1 MNKRM
6 MDISFE
12 NKRKAQKGK
21 ILLSDPF
28 SNDDYFGRSVVYLCD
43 HNSEGSFGFVLN
55 NYIDLDLHEIAKNFP
70 NIKTKVSIGGP
81 VETQSIFFLHTLGE
95 KIEGSQLVGDG
106 IYVGGDYSQLLDLI
120 DQKKITNKQIRFF
133 LGYSGWTKGQ
143 LQEEIENHAW
153 IVVPVIN
160 KNEVMDFNIDKL
172 YEHYMRREGK
182 KYDLLSQFPSDFMAN

>member
-1 MNKRM
+1 

>member
-1 MNKRM
+1 M

-12 NKRKAQKGK
+12 NKRKALKGR

-55 NYIDLDLHEIAKNFP
+55 NYIEMDLHEIAKNFP
-70 NIKTKVSIGGP
+70 KIETRVSIGGP
-81 VETQSIFFLHTLGE
+81 VETQSIYFLHTLGK
-95 KIEGSQLVGDG
+95 KINGSQLVGDG
-106 IYVGGDYSQLLDLI
+106 IYVGGDYPQLLELI
-120 DQKKITNKQIRFF
+120 DKKEITSKDIRFF
-133 LGYSGWTKGQ
+133 LGYSGWTKDQ
-143 LQEEIENHAW
+143 LKEEIEKHAW

-160 KNEVMDFNIDKL
+160 KNEVMDYNIEKL

-182 KYDLLSQFPSDFMAN
+182 KYDLLSKFPSDFMAN